1 MDDLTVQDIG
11 TSYSLPMDIANFP
24 QVIMFYG
31 PPGSGKGTQASI
43 LREKFGFKFLDWGHE
58 FRHFTQVHIEDK
70 NDPEFWRAKRVQ
82 EYMME
87 GLPIQTED
95 LQYIIGQA
103 ITDGVLSR
111 KDNFVMDKCGV
122 KIGEAQWLSSLLSEN
137 NIPSIL
143 FHLPL
148 TLEDAID
155 RISNRYHVP
164 GDKKPYNSFE
174 EALKYCPQGVLP
186 LKRKDEDR
194 QTTMARYDSLYRI
207 HHIEI
212 LDTYKEKN
220 FTKVVDIDACRPPLE
235 VHDIILNELNSFKN
249 KL

>member
-1 MDDLTVQDIG
+1 MIDTNLQDTGI
-11 TSYSLPMDIANFP
+11 LDMPHLDITNFP

-31 PPGSGKGTQASI
+31 PPGSGKGTQASY
-43 LREKFGFKFLDWGHE
+43 LKEKFGFRFLDWGHE
-58 FRHFTQVHIEDK
+58 FRHFSHAHIDDK
-70 NDPEFWRAKRVQ
+70 NDPEFWRAKRVH

-103 ITDGVLSR
+103 ITDGVLSH

-122 KIGEAQWLSSLLSEN
+122 KIGEAQWLSNLLLQN
-137 NIPSIL
+137 KIPSVL

-148 TLEDAID
+148 SLELAID

-164 GDKKPYNSFE
+164 GDKKPYNSYE
-174 EALKYCPQGVLP
+174 DALKHCPEGVLP

-207 HHIEI
+207 HHLEI
-212 LDTYKEKN
+212 LETYRQTN
-220 FTKVVDIDACRPPLE
+220 FTKVIDIDASISALE
-235 VHDIILNELNSFKN
+235 VHHKILEVLNNFKN
-249 KL
+249 IE